1 MKSRSKIL
9 RGAMLLAVAGVAGA
23 QSDFDVTMRVVD
35 DTRGLNA
42 ALIVIPADAV
52 EPRVAPAGQGAGAPV
67 LRQ

>member
-52 EPRVAPAGQGAGAPV
+52 ETRVEPAGQGAGAPV